1 MAKALL
7 ARGEPVT
14 VVLRNPAKGSEWE
27 QRGAKIALADVH
39 DVVALRRA
47 FQRGSRLFVLN
58 PPAPLTTDTAA
69 EERATVDAIV
79 KAIDGS
85 GVEKVVAESTYGA
98 QPGKDIGDLGV
109 LYALE
114 QSLSG
119 MLVRA
124 TLLRAAYYMS
134 NWDAALET
142 ARTEGTVPTFYPP
155 DLALPMVAPADI
167 GAYAA
172 SLMISDFVG
181 SHAIEGPRRYSSND
195 VANAFAAAL
204 ERPVKALEIPEARWP
219 AALAK
224 MGFSPAATA
233 SFAAMTRIAREA
245 TFPDPARAERGT
257 TTIDA
262 YVRALVAT

>member
-1 MAKALL
+1 MARTLL

-14 VVLRNPAKGSEWE
+14 VVLRSPAKGPEWE
-27 QRGAKIALADVH
+27 KRGARIALADVH
-39 DVVALRRA
+39 DVTALRRA

-58 PPAPLTTDTAA
+58 PPAPPSTDTAV

-79 KAIDGS
+79 KALDGS
-85 GVEKVVAESTYGA
+85 GIEHVVAESTYGA

-114 QSLSG
+114 QSLAG
-119 MLVRA
+119 MLVPA
-124 TLLRAAYYMS
+124 TLLRAAFYMS
-134 NWDAALET
+134 NWDAALES
-142 ARTEGTVPTFYPP
+142 ARSEGMVPTFFPP
-155 DLALPMVAPADI
+155 DLALPMVAPEDI

-181 SHAIEGPRRYSSND
+181 SHAIEGPRRYSSTD

-204 ERPVKALEIPEARWP
+204 GHPVKAVEVPEGKWA

-224 MGFSPAATA
+224 QGFSPAAAA
-233 SFAAMTRIAREA
+233 SFASMTRIAREA
-245 TFPDPARAERGT
+245 TFPESERAERGT
-257 TTIDA
+257 TTLDT
-262 YVRALVAT
+262 YVRALVAA